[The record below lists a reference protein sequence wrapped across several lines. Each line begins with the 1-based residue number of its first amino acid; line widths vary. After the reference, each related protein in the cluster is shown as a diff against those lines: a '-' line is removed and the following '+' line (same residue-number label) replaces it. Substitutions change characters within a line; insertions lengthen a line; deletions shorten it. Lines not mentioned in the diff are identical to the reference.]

1 MLLNTHLDIFFS
13 ILAEDFLLSHRQKAV
28 IECLQRPHAQDFLT
42 VIPIEGLGQRMSAV
56 EYRSILKYRLMI
68 PMFPNDETCPVC
80 RKACLD
86 KYGEHALHCRE
97 LSGFKYRHDFVRDA
111 LMDILRR
118 AGISAKKEAPVNF
131 LTDPAEGRSTLRPAD
146 VLVFGWEGGK
156 HACVDLTGVSP
167 LAGLRE
173 NGFVAGQAVMKAE
186 SKKVEKHA
194 KACEDNHHAF
204 VPLAFDTFGS
214 LASEAVR
221 FLARVQRVVHSN
233 FTTPQGRGFVFSR
246 LGFSIQ
252 KGMATQFVARLPA
265 ILM

>member
-1 MLLNTHLDIFFS
+1 
-13 ILAEDFLLSHRQKAV
+13 
-28 IECLQRPHAQDFLT
+28 
-42 VIPIEGLGQRMSAV
+42 MSAV

-80 RKACLD
+80 HKACQD
-86 KYGEHALHCRE
+86 KYGEHALH
-97 LSGFKYRHDFVRDA
+97 YA

-131 LTDPAEGRSTLRPAD
+131 LTDPSEGRSTLRPAD

-167 LAGLRE
+167 LAGFRE
-173 NGFVAGQAVMKAE
+173 NGFVAGQAVLKAE

-194 KACEDNHHAF
+194 KACEDNQHAF

-214 LASEAVR
+214 LAPEAVR
-221 FLARVQRVVHSN
+221 FLSRVQRVVHSN
-233 FTTPQGRGFVFSR
+233 FSTPQGRGFVFSR

-252 KGMATQFVARLPA
+252 KGMAAQFVARLPA

>member
-1 MLLNTHLDIFFS
+1 
-13 ILAEDFLLSHRQKAV
+13 
-28 IECLQRPHAQDFLT
+28 
-42 VIPIEGLGQRMSAV
+42 MSAV

-131 LTDPAEGRSTLRPAD
+131 LTDPSEGRSTLRPAD

-167 LAGLRE
+167 LGGFRE
-173 NGFVAGQAVMKAE
+173 NGFVAGQAVLKAE

-194 KACEDNHHAF
+194 KACEDNQHAF

-214 LASEAVR
+214 LAPEAVR
-221 FLARVQRVVHSN
+221 FLSRVQRVVHSN
-233 FTTPQGRGFVFSR
+233 FSTPQGRGFVFSR

-252 KGMATQFVARLPA
+252 KGTAAQFVARLPA